1 MVAGVQCASQPRF
14 VRASFVRERKEGA
27 PLSSRTSCQTFI
39 LDIQQLLRVH
49 LESFLQKLK
58 TILISLHTIS
68 IQSLEKVFCL
78 FPPQPRFSSRLEN
91 NCTTHW
97 RNDGNIILNS
107 SWFFEKESHESLKVG
122 HLDSVGLSTNYLISF
137 KPLLYLRILKTASNK
152 QSHILNIRSSSFWDN
167 FEFPMKPA
175 FDIITDSALCTTE
188 QFTSVDPTVSR
199 AKKTMRS
206 AKQRQWQRSLF
217 LPMSLFHTCLLLTL
231 IRSEFFAVGE

>member
-1 MVAGVQCASQPRF
+1 MILYKWCERTSGWAYAQKSNCNPNSKKQQTSAGSRWYDGFICICICLYICIYICICICVVAGVQCASQPRF

-39 LDIQQLLRVH
+39 QDIQQLLKAH
-49 LESFLQKLK
+49 LESFTQKLK

-97 RNDGNIILNS
+97 RNDGNIIL

-122 HLDSVGLSTNYLISF
+122 HLDSVGLSTNWQQCHRGYLI
-137 KPLLYLRILKTASNK
+137 
-152 QSHILNIRSSSFWDN
+152 
-167 FEFPMKPA
+167 
-175 FDIITDSALCTTE
+175 
-188 QFTSVDPTVSR
+188 
-199 AKKTMRS
+199 
-206 AKQRQWQRSLF
+206 
-217 LPMSLFHTCLLLTL
+217 
-231 IRSEFFAVGE
+231 